1 MSLEAN
7 IIIVKEKEVLK
18 LRMWSMR
25 ARVPL
30 KYLAVW
36 MFFSRWVNRYP
47 MQYQLTLYITL

>member
-18 LRMWSMR
+18 LRMWSTGTSM
-25 ARVPL
+25 PL

-36 MFFSRWVNRYP
+36 MFFSEGG
-47 MQYQLTLYITL
+47 